1 MAITTDIDEPYG
13 AGVGAEAGSGAGVE
27 LDLSQVRKA
36 WVTLITNEAYVS
48 GLLTLNRT
56 LVSVSSYPLIAMTT
70 SSLSAS
76 ARDLITSSSIPIL
89 EVNHLMPSQGQ
100 HGGFDPSFSRFDD
113 TWTKLQVFGL
123 DQFETLIMI
132 DSDMIFLKDMDELFD
147 LELPGKDWIA
157 AAPACVCNPLKLA
170 HYPKDW
176 IPANCQYR
184 HQTPY
189 TTVSEPPIPSPA
201 PDSPRT
207 SHLLNSG
214 LVILHPSRQTL
225 QQIIHHLNTSPTIA
239 HVHFADQ
246 DVMAE
251 VFRGRWKPLPW
262 WCNALKTL
270 RAVHKDVWRD
280 EEVRL
285 IHYILDKPWHR
296 RPAHLAPH
304 IPSTDRPPTPMT
316 ASNARSSFPS
326 SSIND
331 SDRPL
336 PIRRPLPAG
345 LLDFVRKTNKH
356 QDSLTDYQDVHAW
369 WWIVYEDLLDEYK
382 AAGDLRWKAIDQHV
396 KR

>member
-1 MAITTDIDEPYG
+1 MALTADIDEPPH
-13 AGVGAEAGSGAGVE
+13 AAAASTESASGLGFGLEPE
-27 LDLSQVRKA
+27 LEDVRKA
-36 WVTLITNEAYVS
+36 WITLITNEAYVA
-48 GLLTLNRT
+48 GLLTLHRT
-56 LVSVSSYPLIAMTT
+56 LVSLSSYPLIAMTT
-70 SSLSAS
+70 SSLSSAS
-76 ARDLITSSSIPIL
+76 QDLITSASIPVIQ
-89 EVNHLMPSQGQ
+89 VDHLTPSQGQ

-113 TWTKLQVFGL
+113 AWTKLQVFGL
-123 DQFETLIMI
+123 EQFETLILI
-132 DSDMIFLKDMDELFD
+132 DSDMIFLKEMDELFEY
-147 LELPGKDWIA
+147 ELPARDWVG

-176 IPANCQYR
+176 IPANCAYR

-189 TTVSEPPIPSPA
+189 TALSEPPIPSTA

-214 LVILHPSRQTL
+214 LVILHPSKTTL
-225 QQIIHHLNTSPTIA
+225 QQIVHHLNTSPTIA
-239 HVHFADQ
+239 KVQFADQ

-251 VFRGRWKPLPW
+251 VFRARWKPLPW

-270 RAVHKDVWRD
+270 RAVHQDVWRD

-304 IPSTDRPPTPMT
+304 VSITDLPPTPIT
-316 ASNARSSFPS
+316 ASNGPLGRHFG
-326 SSIND
+326 D
-331 SDRPL
+331 ESDK

-345 LLDFVRKTNKH
+345 LLDAVRSTDKS
-356 QDSLTDYQDVHAW
+356 QESLTDYQDVHGW
-369 WWIVYEDLLDEYK
+369 WWIVYEDLLDDYK
-382 AAGDLRWKAIDQHV
+382 AVGDERWKLIDRHV

>member
-1 MAITTDIDEPYG
+1 MALTSTEISEPL
-13 AGVGAEAGSGAGVE
+13 ALGAERAN
-27 LDLSQVRKA
+27 LKNVRKA
-36 WVTLITNEAYVS
+36 WVTLITNEAYIA
-48 GLLTLNRT
+48 GLLTLHRT

-70 SSLSAS
+70 SSLPAS
-76 ARDLITSSSIPIL
+76 ARDLIISSSIHLI
-89 EVNHLMPSQGQ
+89 EVDHLSPSQGQ

-113 TWTKLQVFGL
+113 AWTKLQVFGL
-123 DQFETLIMI
+123 EQFEILIMI
-132 DSDMIFLKDMDELFD
+132 DSDMIFLKEMDELFE
-147 LELPGKDWIA
+147 LELPGKDWIG

-176 IPANCQYR
+176 IPANCEYR

-189 TTVSEPPIPSPA
+189 TSLSAPPIPSA
-201 PDSPRT
+201 EPDSPRT

-214 LVILHPSRQTL
+214 LVILHPSKTTL

-239 HVHFADQ
+239 QVQFADQ

-296 RPAHLAPH
+296 RPAHLAAH
-304 IPSTDRPPTPMT
+304 ISPTDLPPTPIT
-316 ASNARSSFPS
+316 ATNAPSQSSSFPS
-326 SSIND
+326 DKND
-331 SDRPL
+331 GDK

-345 LLDFVRKTNKH
+345 LLDAVKETNKS
-356 QDSLTDYQDVHAW
+356 QDSLVDYQDVHAW
-369 WWIVYEDLLDEYK
+369 WWIVYEDLLDDYK
-382 AAGDLRWKAIDQHV
+382 AAGDKRWKLVDQHV